1 MEKQTLLTLHRS
13 VFSSLFFAST
23 LLLLCIFSCQT
34 AEEKSKKPIMQFS
47 QFANEAPLEITIT
60 TNLEALFEKK
70 DDPME
75 NEKEIFQKANCK
87 ILKNGETFFKGK
99 IKIKKRGVT
108 RKKICAIPPV
118 MIKFGKNKKSFKIKL
133 VTPCLKNKDAQQLVY
148 KEYLTYQIYRNLT
161 PHSFKTQLVN
171 ITYKDKKD
179 RMLDIEAT
187 GFLIEEV
194 NEAAERMTAK
204 LLQRHD
210 KIRYLNQDSY
220 RLFAM
225 FQYCIGNTDWNLKL
239 HHNIRMIQK
248 TDSAS
253 PIPVPYDFD
262 YAGLVDAPYAVP
274 HSRLPINNVRERYFM
289 WREKD
294 YDGFERFE
302 GFEEVIKLFEEKKLG
317 VLEKI
322 ENFEQLEDGEKEEML
337 NYIESFYE
345 KIAAVDS
352 FQDDDDEP
360 VLKNKS
366 TRPTTILNEM

>member
-47 QFANEAPLEITIT
+47 QFVNEVPLEITIT

-70 DDPME
+70 DDPIE

-118 MIKFGKNKKSFKIKL
+118 MIKFGKNEKSFKIKL

-179 RMLDIEAT
+179 RILDIEAT

-248 TDSAS
+248 LIQQVRFPFLTILIMRVWWMLLTLC
-253 PIPVPYDFD
+253 PIQGCPSTMYGNDILC
-262 YAGLVDAPYAVP
+262 G
-274 HSRLPINNVRERYFM
+274 
-289 WREKD
+289 
-294 YDGFERFE
+294 G
-302 GFEEVIKLFEEKKLG
+302 KKTTTA
-317 VLEKI
+317 
-322 ENFEQLEDGEKEEML
+322 L
-337 NYIESFYE
+337 N
-345 KIAAVDS
+345 
-352 FQDDDDEP
+352 
-360 VLKNKS
+360 VLKVLKKS
-366 TRPTTILNEM
+366 SNYSKKRN